1 MAHFIRPMPNA
12 FMRCAGCGESI
23 GKGNLH
29 LGEEVQ
35 RADETVHVL
44 RHLIC
49 AASERPD
56 ALKTALDAHAA
67 LEIPNRAELEK
78 RIADAFAAR

>member
-1 MAHFIRPMPNA
+1 MPNS

-35 RADETVHVL
+35 RADEKYVL
-44 RHLIC
+44 
-49 AASERPD
+49 ASPRPD
-56 ALKTALDAHAA
+56 GG
-67 LEIPNRAELEK
+67 RCVS
-78 RIADAFAAR
+78 

>member
-1 MAHFIRPMPNA
+1 MPNS

-44 RHLIC
+44 RHLMC
-49 AASERPD
+49 AASERPE
-56 ALKTALDAHAA
+56 ALNAALDAHPT
-67 LEIPNRAELEK
+67 LEIPNRPELEE
-78 RIADAFAAR
+78 RIADAFAERRA